1 MDANHVG
8 SLYPNGFGSFRI
20 AGQQNVSLAA
30 TGDVTTLVAQPA
42 TKYIVRRITLSNFSG
57 DASSVNVKVLTVS
70 GAGNAATT
78 IVSAATLGSN
88 AATTSGFVD
97 LTLAAQATANVQ
109 TARVLYANV
118 VAGNTAV
125 TCDIALYGDIVAL

>member
-8 SLYPNGFGSFRI
+8 SLYPNGFGSFCI
-20 AGQQNVSLAA
+20 ASKQNVSLAS

-57 DASSVNVKVLTVS
+57 DASAVNVKVLTVS
-70 GAGNAATT
+70 GAGNATIS
-78 IVSAATLGSN
+78 IVSAGTLGAN
-88 AATTSGFVD
+88 AAVTNGFVD

-109 TARVLYANV
+109 TAKVLYANV

-125 TCDIALYGDIVAL
+125 TCDIALYGDIVTL

>member
-8 SLYPNGFGSFRI
+8 SLYPNGFGSFQI
-20 AGQQNVSLAA
+20 AGKQNVSLAS
-30 TGDVTTLVAQPA
+30 TGDVATLVAQPA

-57 DASSVNVKVLTVS
+57 DASAVNVKVTTVS
-70 GAGNAATT
+70 GAGNATTT
-78 IVSAATLGSN
+78 IVSAGTLGSN
-88 AATTSGFVD
+88 AAVTNGFVD
-97 LTLAAQATANVQ
+97 LALAAQATANVQ

-118 VAGNTAV
+118 VAGSAAV

>member
-8 SLYPNGFGSFRI
+8 SLYPNGFGNFCI
-20 AGQQNVSLAA
+20 ASKQSVSLAS

-57 DASSVNVKVLTVS
+57 DASTVNLKVLTVS
-70 GAGNAATT
+70 GAGTAATT
-78 IVSAATLGSN
+78 IVSPATLGAN
-88 AATTSGFVD
+88 AAITSGYVD
-97 LTLAAQATANVQ
+97 LTLADNALANVQ
-109 TARVLYANV
+109 TAKVLYANV

-125 TCDIALYGDIVAL
+125 TCDIALYGDIVTL

>member
-8 SLYPNGFGSFRI
+8 SLYPNGFGSFQI
-20 AGQQNVSLAA
+20 AGKQNVSLAS

-57 DASSVNVKVLTVS
+57 NASAVNVQVTTTS
-70 GAGNAATT
+70 GVANATTT
-78 IVSAATLGSN
+78 IVAAATLGAN
-88 AATTSGFVD
+88 AANTNGFVD

-109 TARVLYANV
+109 TAKVLYANV
-118 VAGNTAV
+118 IAGNTAV